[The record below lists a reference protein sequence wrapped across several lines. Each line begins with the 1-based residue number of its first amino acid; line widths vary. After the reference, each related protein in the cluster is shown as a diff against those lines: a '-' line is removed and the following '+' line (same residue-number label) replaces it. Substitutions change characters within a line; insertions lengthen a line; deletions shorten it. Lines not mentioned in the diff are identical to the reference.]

1 MIVKKTTTI
10 EFYRIE
16 FSQIDK
22 NSQDLFTINL
32 EEYSDGKVDIL
43 EDYKTIFKYIKNE
56 LEKNDNRE
64 VLIRKKKHKAWI
76 ETIND
81 KYIFSFSSREN
92 QNGAIINKSNFSI
105 TLAKDEKLDF
115 ELANLSHFV
124 ISPQY
129 KILALEKFDGS
140 TSKSSLT
147 EYFSYFL
154 KDTNIRIFLYPIP
167 RDDLGQLLDDVKKI
181 VSFKAKYKDIKQI
194 MPNFLETYIFSNTK
208 NLKNTQENK
217 SFQAKIDINFGDGE
231 EISSKD
237 RIIRKIKNFLLE
249 EKDEEKDEEIEDKN
263 LIDGKIE
270 IETNSSKNEIIKLQE
285 NLFISKLDISIDD
298 SITKIEEYSQY
309 MYEQIIRE
317 IEIFLE
323 KKKK

>member
-249 EKDEEKDEEIEDKN
+249 EKDEEIEDKN

>member
-22 NSQDLFTINL
+22 NSQDLFTIDL

-81 KYIFSFSSREN
+81 EYIFSFSSREN

-249 EKDEEKDEEIEDKN
+249 KKDEEIEDKN

-298 SITKIEEYSQY
+298 TITKIEEYSQY
-309 MYEQIIRE
+309 MYNQIIRE

-323 KKKK
+323 KRRK